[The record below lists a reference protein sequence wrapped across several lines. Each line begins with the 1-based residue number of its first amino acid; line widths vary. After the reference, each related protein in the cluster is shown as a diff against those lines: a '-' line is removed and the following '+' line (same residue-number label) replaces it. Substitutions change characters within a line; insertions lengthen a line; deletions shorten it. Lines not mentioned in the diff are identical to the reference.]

1 MGNHFGEYGVS
12 WMPKRAAR
20 PGPPAVGQRV
30 YLGGYITGVGEDTS
44 GFQSVIIKLDKFES
58 PITIYWSDE
67 DGDSIATPYQL
78 GLV

>member
-58 PITIYWSDE
+58 PSPST
-67 DGDSIATPYQL
+67 GPTKTATASPHRTS
-78 GLV
+78 